1 MSMRTV
7 TKIAFIAAGI
17 SIAVKLSEL
26 FATLGLLV
34 IEECGIGYII
44 FKIFDLALP
53 VSLALFFYV
62 LHNNQKK

>member
-1 MSMRTV
+1 MSMRAV

-26 FATLGLLV
+26 FAAMGLLV
-34 IEECGIGYII
+34 IEESGLGYII
-44 FKIFDLALP
+44 FKIFDMALP
-53 VSLALFFYV
+53 ISLALFFYV